1 MIEAVYKIDDGE
13 PRPREPVAGQW
24 MSQRE
29 DAADV
34 EKITMTEALRRVGIS
49 KLVLHAWERRY
60 QQPLAE
66 RTETGRRYFT
76 PQQVQRLTLLKL
88 CSDAGHRIGSIIHLP
103 VDVLADMARAHHK
116 LLNLA
121 PLLEAIRRMDAV
133 AMKAMLQEHL
143 AVETPIEFGKETVA
157 PLMREVGRQWSEGEL
172 SVAAEHM
179 VSAEIRGI
187 LFACLSSLP
196 FASEAPRVLVAT
208 VEGEHHEVG
217 ALLTT
222 ILARKAGLGAVYLGP
237 DLPVKDIVAAAH
249 SCNASLICLSSLI
262 GKPRN
267 LRSRVDQLR
276 AHLPSSVEI
285 WTGGPGFAGAEAV
298 CGIRYFGAIHE
309 FEQAAEALAASATPT
324 LYMAQR
330 RR

>member
-1 MIEAVYKIDDGE
+1 
-13 PRPREPVAGQW
+13 

-143 AVETPIEFGKETVA
+143 AAETPIEFGKATVT

-172 SVAAEHM
+172 SLAAEHM

-187 LFACLSSLP
+187 LAACLDNIPLDP
-196 FASEAPRVLVAT
+196 EAKTAIVT
-208 VEGEHHEVG
+208 TMEGEHHEVG

-222 ILARKAGLGAVYLGP
+222 ILARKAGLGALYLGP
-237 DLPVKDIVAAAH
+237 NMPVGDIVAAAQ
-249 SCNASLICLSSLI
+249 SCNAAVICLSSLI

-267 LRSRVDQLR
+267 LRTKLERLR
-276 AHLPSSVEI
+276 ADLSPSIAI
-285 WTGGPGFAGAEAV
+285 WTGGPGFAEATTV
-298 CGIRYFGAIHE
+298 QGTRYFGE
-309 FEQAAEALAASATPT
+309 LEDFEQAAEALGTAESQTMGRP
-324 LYMAQR
+324 QR
-330 RR
+330 LG